1 MKKILFILLGS
12 FLILGAC
19 SQKQISVDDLVES
32 FKEEDLSVKDLK
44 QMKKDDYGAAPMKA
58 ETGKIFEVQNDKN
71 ARILMFKNKEDLKDT
86 KEYYDKLGEESSI
99 FFSHT
104 YAKGNY
110 LIQMNGDISDSKFK
124 EYKSVM
130 KQIIED

>member
-1 MKKILFILLGS
+1 MKKILFLLLGS

-19 SQKQISVDDLVES
+19 GQKQISVDDLVES

-86 KEYYDKLGEESSI
+86 KEYYDKLGEESAI

-104 YAKGNY
+104 YTKGNY